1 MNNEWMNDWLRSM
14 RIHPLKL
21 GIGHSFLEEGADVSK
36 IGFYQLRRKGKWLL
50 SRWPVNSAISHLSSF
65 YCYGV
70 AEHCWVNSACP
81 ILFCLNKAA
90 SRRVWTGCL
99 GLGQGGSTGCLL
111 SRTTAKP
118 RNELLLPGAAGTQGW
133 APFII
138 SLGDRLVPS
147 DVIWAS
153 AGTSASSPLTGN
165 DISYQQSDLG
175 ARQTRPADPLS
186 GAPLLPTWKSSGWH
200 FGKQRGIWKGI
211 KLTLKDS
218 LKVFPN
224 TLMLTLNYRC

>member
-1 MNNEWMNDWLRSM
+1 M
-14 RIHPLKL
+14 
-21 GIGHSFLEEGADVSK
+21 FC
-36 IGFYQLRRKGKWLL
+36 L
-50 SRWPVNSAISHLSSF
+50 SRTASKWVCTSS
-65 YCYGV
+65 
-70 AEHCWVNSACP
+70 P
-81 ILFCLNKAA
+81 
-90 SRRVWTGCL
+90 

-111 SRTTAKP
+111 SRPTVKP
-118 RNELLLPGAAGTQGW
+118 QNEFWLPGAVGTQGW
-133 APFII
+133 SPFVI

-153 AGTSASSPLTGN
+153 VGTSARNPLTGN

-175 ARQTRPADPLS
+175 AQQTRPTDPLS
-186 GAPLLPTWKSSGWH
+186 GAHLLPTWKSSGWH
-200 FGKQRGIWKGI
+200 FGKQRGIWEGI